1 MAEDGCINSGIFEN
15 LDILGKVEFTD
26 VRITGDSNIGTHPN
40 SDFLTINSRIKMPIA
55 DDVAPTK
62 NTKVLVRQTD
72 NTLRFEQKPEEV
84 FKTIEVDNQSN
95 IVANT
100 LTDKFKLVPGT
111 NMTIETDTTTNSIK
125 FSSSS
130 GSNVQ
135 NIFKTIRVDGYNDL
149 IPDTSIDV
157 LKFIG
162 ENNIEVSASTTTSS
176 TNTYQALIEYY
187 NDLYTDVNNHNSTL
201 TLYDSNNAQVVFTMI
216 TSGTPSDRIFKRN

>member
-15 LDILGKVEFTD
+15 LDILGKVEFKD
-26 VRITGDSNIGTHPN
+26 VKFTGSSNIGTHP
-40 SDFLTINSRIKMPIA
+40 STDILTINSRIKMPIA

-62 NTKVLVRQTD
+62 NTKVLVRQPD
-72 NTLRFEQKPEEV
+72 NTLRFEQKAEDV

-95 IVANT
+95 IVANE

-135 NIFKTIRVDGYNDL
+135 NIFKTIRVDGHNDL

-157 LKFIG
+157 LKFAG
-162 ENNIEVSASTTTSS
+162 KNNIDISASTTNYD
-176 TNTYQALIEYY
+176 TNTYQALIQYY
-187 NDLYTDVNNHNSTL
+187 DNLYTD
-201 TLYDSNNAQVVFTMI
+201 SNNILKTI
-216 TSGTPSDRIFKRN
+216 H